1 MHRNSVRLI
10 SESQAVEIRSRL
22 SQRFSTRISES
33 LLPFLNDID
42 DFIHGEEDEA
52 EIDAI
57 DEVFVPPTQS
67 KYSKALVNTI
77 SLSTIFEITRFWL
90 LPQKFRF
97 KAKTSG

>member
-67 KYSKALVNTI
+67 KYSKASINTI
-77 SLSTIFEITRFWL
+77 LLSTIFEITRFS
-90 LPQKFRF
+90 QTFGIF
-97 KAKTSG
+97 KINFFYS

>member
-67 KYSKALVNTI
+67 KYSKASVNMT
-77 SLSTIFEITRFWL
+77 SLSKIFEITRF
-90 LPQKFRF
+90 FSNF
-97 KAKTSG
+97 

>member
-67 KYSKALVNTI
+67 NFLNFVKSFWNMKIKIDFFYS
-77 SLSTIFEITRFWL
+77 
-90 LPQKFRF
+90 
-97 KAKTSG
+97 

>member
-1 MHRNSVRLI
+1 MHRNSVRLL

-22 SQRFSTRISES
+22 SERFSTRISES

-67 KYSKALVNTI
+67 KKMVFFNPEGRPI
-77 SLSTIFEITRFWL
+77 RFFNWREAFSVFML
-90 LPQKFRF
+90 RCF
-97 KAKTSG
+97 SY